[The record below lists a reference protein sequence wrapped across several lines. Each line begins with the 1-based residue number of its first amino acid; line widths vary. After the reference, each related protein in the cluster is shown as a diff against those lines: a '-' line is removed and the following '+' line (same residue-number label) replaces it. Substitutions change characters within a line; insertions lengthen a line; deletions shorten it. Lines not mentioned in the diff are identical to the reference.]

1 MELLKQTREV
11 VKSLPPFFKAAF
23 FIWSTVPIWFIVPS
37 IKNSSFMNTTYAFFF
52 MLIWIMI
59 NLAITLSSV
68 FQRENKKALKQY
80 AQEKSIPKLSGQAF
94 AAAMQSKS
102 AYEHLVARLPPHL
115 TSDLGLYVAAK
126 WGRIAKVMMII
137 MTVTYLGAII
147 LTAQFSQ

>member
-1 MELLKQTREV
+1 MEFLKQTREV
-11 VKSLPPFFKAAF
+11 VKNLPPFFKAAF

-59 NLAITLSSV
+59 NLAVTLSSV
-68 FQRENKKALKQY
+68 FQRDNKKALKKF
-80 AQEKSIPKLSGQAF
+80 AEENSIPKLSGQTF
-94 AAAMQSKS
+94 AAAMQSNS

-126 WGRIAKVMMII
+126 WGRIAKVLMII